1 MVKLKSKLENNIFD
15 NVLVKKGI
23 NHISEELFNKL
34 KQNKAFK
41 SFCDLGYIACTVK
54 EKVKEVKEELTNKPD
69 FSAMSYDELKAYV
82 KEHNIKVPS
91 LKKVD
96 ILAVLNK

>member
-1 MVKLKSKLENNIFD
+1 MINIKSKLENNMFD

-34 KQNKAFK
+34 KQNKTFK
-41 SFCDLGYIACTVK
+41 AFCDLGYIACTAK
-54 EKVKEVKEELTNKPD
+54 EKVKEVKEEIANKPD
-69 FSAMSYDELKAYV
+69 FSKFSYDELKAYV
-82 KEHNIKVPS
+82 KKHNIKVPS
-91 LKKVD
+91 LKKAD